1 MIKEAEIT
9 DQTGVVYLRED
20 SQRST
25 EINLGGRVS
34 LLNPTFSVMGTGEET
49 RRKPRVQYKIHRD
62 LLPYQL
68 LARTTGSELHDFL
81 ALLAYLG
88 CTAASDSILTHHQ
101 VTFEIANL
109 KQMQLSVSHESDVEQ
124 PTPPDT
130 ITASVQAER
139 LRDISGLTGRH
150 LAKIFGVSR
159 TTYSKWLSGSP
170 LHDTHRE
177 HLLEILPLM
186 EEATQ
191 RLGSSSATNT
201 WLLTPVSPGGKK
213 PIDYL
218 AAREYNIF
226 RGFLLSIR
234 TGQEMFRPL
243 APSNRT
249 YKERSP
255 AEVKDALE
263 RLRPRAWRDDD
274 DESNISG
281 EEV

>member
-20 SQRST
+20 SQNST

-49 RRKPRVQYKIHRD
+49 RRKPHVQYKIHRD

-88 CTAASDSILTHHQ
+88 CTAASDSILTHYQ

-109 KQMQLSVSHESDVEQ
+109 KQMQLPISHESNLEQ
-124 PTPPDT
+124 PTSLDP

-159 TTYSKWLSGSP
+159 TTYSKWLSGFP

-177 HLLEILPLM
+177 HLLEVLPLM

-191 RLGSSSATNT
+191 RLGSPGATSI

-218 AAREYNIF
+218 AAREYSIF
-226 RGFLLSIR
+226 RGFLLRVR
-234 TGQEMFRPL
+234 TGQETFRPL
-243 APSNRT
+243 APSNRI
-249 YKERSP
+249 YKERSA
-255 AEVKDALE
+255 AEIKDALE